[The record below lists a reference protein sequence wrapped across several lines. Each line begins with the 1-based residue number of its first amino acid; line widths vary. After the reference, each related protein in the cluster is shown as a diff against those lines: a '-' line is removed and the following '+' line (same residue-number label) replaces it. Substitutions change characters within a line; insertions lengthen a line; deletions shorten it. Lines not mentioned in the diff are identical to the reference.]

1 MNSLVEQKSPNLGYL
16 RTELG
21 SWPTEIQ
28 RLPAMDSGNARMW
41 CKREDRSGEI
51 YGGNK
56 VRKLEWLLADAAKRS
71 SSILTMGAS
80 GSNHLVATCKYAPQ
94 FGLDVHAVVSPQ
106 PLTSHVEKNAAVME
120 ASGATLWRCR
130 GQWGVPFRIAQAWLS
145 IRRKTGEAPVWIRAG
160 GSNPVGSLGW
170 VEAALEIGEQVR
182 AGVMP
187 EPSCIVVPLGSGGT
201 VAGLL
206 VGLQLA
212 GLSSKVYG
220 VRVVSSV
227 FVNRRNTIGLARAT
241 MSLIDRNK
249 TLDISRLIVDND
261 FYGAGYGLS
270 TEAGLSA
277 IATAA
282 ESGLSLEP
290 TYTGKALAGG
300 LDAMKTGAI
309 TGDVLY
315 INTVS
320 SVGV

>member
-1 MNSLVEQKSPNLGYL
+1 MSSLIHEIVPNFSYGRSQLGL
-16 RTELG
+16 
-21 SWPTEIQ
+21 WPTEIQ
-28 RLPAMDSGNARMW
+28 RLPTMDRENARMW

-56 VRKLEWLLADAAKRS
+56 VRKLEWLLPDAAKRS
-71 SSILTMGAS
+71 GSVLTMGAS

-94 FGLDVHAVVSPQ
+94 FGLKVHAVVSPQ
-106 PLTSHVEKNAAVME
+106 PSTPHVEKNAAVME
-120 ASGATLWRCR
+120 ASGATMWRCNS
-130 GQWGVPFRIAQAWLS
+130 QWGVPFKIAQAWLS
-145 IRRKTGEAPVWIRAG
+145 IRRATGEAPVWIRAG
-160 GSNPVGSLGW
+160 GSNPIGTLGW
-170 VEAALEIGEQVR
+170 VEAALEIAGQVR
-182 AGVMP
+182 AGDMP
-187 EPSCIVVPLGSGGT
+187 EPSCVVVPLGSGGT

-220 VRVVSSV
+220 VRVVSRV

-241 MSLIDRNK
+241 LRLIDRDK
-249 TLDISRLIVDND
+249 TLDTSRLIVDHG
-261 FYGAGYGLS
+261 FYGEGYGMS

-282 ESGLSLEP
+282 ESGLTLEP

-300 LDAMKTGAI
+300 LCAMKRGAI

-315 INTVS
+315 IDTVS
-320 SVGV
+320 SVEM